1 MLAQIKKSFTI
12 LFVSLIFFLPI
23 DASFAAGDGHHKH
36 RKDGDIGKPGKR
48 AEASRTITVTMFDN
62 YFQPPILNLKEGETI
77 HFVIKNSGD
86 LVHEFGIA
94 TKEMHK
100 AHIPEMAAMIEHG
113 VIEGG
118 TKINWD
124 KAKSLQK
131 KIGHGM
137 HNEPNS
143 VLLEP
148 GGKGEIFWTFPRH
161 TKLEFACNIPGHYED
176 GMVGKIHLNH

>member
-77 HFVIKNSGD
+77 HFVIKIWRPCSRIR
-86 LVHEFGIA
+86 IA

-100 AHIPEMAAMIEHG
+100 AHIPEMAAMTNMRYR
-113 VIEGG
+113 GG
-118 TKINWD
+118 NKN
-124 KAKSLQK
+124 
-131 KIGHGM
+131 
-137 HNEPNS
+137 
-143 VLLEP
+143 
-148 GGKGEIFWTFPRH
+148 
-161 TKLEFACNIPGHYED
+161 
-176 GMVGKIHLNH
+176 